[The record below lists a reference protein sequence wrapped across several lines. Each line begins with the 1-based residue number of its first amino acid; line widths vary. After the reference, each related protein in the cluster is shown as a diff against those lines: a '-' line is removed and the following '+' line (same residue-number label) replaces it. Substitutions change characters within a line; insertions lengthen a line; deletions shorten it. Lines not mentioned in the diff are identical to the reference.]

1 MKKNML
7 SRVYAVL
14 AVLAAVVLSGCGD
27 SLPSRVPVSGHVLI
41 DGKPLEL
48 GTIQVI
54 PAKDRPATGELGPVG
69 RFTLSTFKDGDGCV
83 LGKHRVAVISRE
95 IKSPTSQLWHAPKKY
110 IRPDTSGLEVE
121 VSGPT
126 DKLEINLKWEG
137 GKPFL
142 EQN

>member
-1 MKKNML
+1 M
-7 SRVYAVL
+7 S
-14 AVLAAVVLSGCGD
+14 
-27 SLPSRVPVSGHVLI
+27 
-41 DGKPLEL
+41 
-48 GTIQVI
+48 
-54 PAKDRPATGELGPVG
+54 LGPGG

-110 IRPDTSGLEVE
+110 IRPDTSGLEVD

-126 DKLEINLKWEG
+126 DNLEINLTWDG